1 MKCTDLLIQDHKTIL
16 RALSVLE
23 AMASH
28 VETDQPVDGEDVET
42 ILRFLRVF
50 ADDHHQTKEESA
62 LFPELR
68 RSCIAGEPSVRHMLF
83 EHDQER
89 SLVEALEDALRTKKD
104 TEFVYFADRFV
115 ALIRNHIRKEDTILF
130 EIVDRQLSPEQDEKV
145 VSELKKF
152 ATKPEWFADLRRLEW
167 KYVRKVGLGAVMT
180 APISRNFDVVGR
192 S

>member
-16 RALSVLE
+16 RALDVLQH
-23 AMASH
+23 MAIR
-28 VETDQPVDGEDVET
+28 VQQGDDIEREDVET

-50 ADDHHQTKEESA
+50 ADDHHQVKEESA

-68 RSCIAGEPSVRHMLF
+68 RTRCTQEPALRHMLF

-167 KYVRKVGLGAVMT
+167 TYVRKVAPGAVMT

>member
-16 RALSVLE
+16 RALDVLE
-23 AMASH
+23 HMAVRVQHGESI
-28 VETDQPVDGEDVET
+28 EREDVET

-50 ADDHHQTKEESA
+50 ADDHHQVKEESA

-68 RSCIAGEPSVRHMLF
+68 RTCCTQEPALRHMLF

-89 SLVEALEDALRTKKD
+89 SLVDALEDALHTKKD
-104 TEFVYFADRFV
+104 REFVYFADRFV

-130 EIVDRQLSPEQDEKV
+130 DIVDRLLSPEQDEKV

-152 ATKPEWFADLRRLEW
+152 VTKPEWFADLRRLEW
-167 KYVRKVGLGAVMT
+167 KYVRKVAEGAVYDRPNSEIAT
-180 APISRNFDVVGR
+180 VGR